1 MPASNNPSFV
11 NLKTFTS
18 QVIAAFSPLL
28 VLLTATLLACLLTY
42 AAVLIFGDAV
52 DFRPVIKKT
61 AQVLLL
67 LSIFPI
73 MYWLRLTKSDLGF
86 ASWPVFIK
94 QIGKGF
100 ALGFI
105 TLLPVFATLY
115 LLGADVVD
123 TGKPWTWGWVGKKLV
138 LELLLAL
145 LISLF
150 EEPVFRGILLTGLN
164 KKMSTEFAILISAL
178 YYAALHFF
186 RTATDIPNQDVT
198 LFSGFQ
204 LLGEAF
210 NHLFNPEILTAFL
223 ALCAVGIFLGLMR
236 TQVKSSLGL
245 CIGCHACWVWQ
256 IKMSKLMLNPNPH
269 SQYQFLVSGYDG
281 VIGPLVTFWLVLVMA
296 GYFIY
301 TKRISLA

>member
-1 MPASNNPSFV
+1 MTTPDQAKFV
-11 NLKTFTS
+11 NLR
-18 QVIAAFSPLL
+18 VISGQIMAAILPVM

-42 AAVLIFGDAV
+42 TAVLMFGDGIA
-52 DFRPVIKKT
+52 FRPVIKKT
-61 AQVLLL
+61 AQMLLL

-73 MYWLRLTKSDLGF
+73 MHWLRLTKSDLGF
-86 ASWPVFIK
+86 AAWPVFIK

-105 TLLPVFATLY
+105 TLIPVFAALY
-115 LLGADVVD
+115 LLGVDVVD
-123 TGKPWTWGWVGKKLV
+123 ASKPWTWAWLGKKLV

-145 LISLF
+145 LISIF
-150 EEPVFRGILLTGLN
+150 EEPLFRGILLAGLG
-164 KKMSTEFAILISAL
+164 KKLTTEFAILISAI

-186 RTATDIPNQDVT
+186 RTSTDIPSQEVT
-198 LFSGFQ
+198 LFSGFR

-210 NHLFNPEILTAFL
+210 GHLLNPEILTAFL
-223 ALCAVGIFLGLMR
+223 ALCAVGIFLGLIR
-236 TQVKSSLGL
+236 TQVKASLGL

-256 IKMSKLMLNPNPH
+256 IKMSKIMLNPNPH
-269 SQYQFLVSGYDG
+269 SEYQFLVSGYDG